1 MYTFNIMVT
10 AMEYGSGNESAWWHV
25 RGGIVRNDTALG
37 AGSSPAII
45 GTNTVDTGNAGGS
58 STNWAF
64 AATADTTNNSLKLE
78 VQNVGA
84 GPGTNVKWVAVVEV
98 AKVSV

>member
-1 MYTFNIMVT
+1 MYSFNIMVT
-10 AMEYGSGNESAWWHV
+10 AKEYTSGTESAWWHV
-25 RGGIVRNDTALG
+25 RGGITRDTGVATT
-37 AGSSPAII
+37 AII

-58 STNWAF
+58 SVNWTF
-64 AATADTTNNSLKLE
+64 TATADTTNGSLKLE

>member
-10 AMEYGSGNESAWWHV
+10 AKEYTSGTDSAWWHV
-25 RGGIVRNDTALG
+25 RGGITRDTG
-37 AGSSPAII
+37 AATTAIV
-45 GTNTVDTGNAGGS
+45 GTNTTETGATGGAA
-58 STNWAF
+58 TWTF
-64 AATADTTNNSLKLE
+64 TATADTTNGSLKLE

-84 GPGTNVKWVAVVEV
+84 GGGTNVKWVAVVEV